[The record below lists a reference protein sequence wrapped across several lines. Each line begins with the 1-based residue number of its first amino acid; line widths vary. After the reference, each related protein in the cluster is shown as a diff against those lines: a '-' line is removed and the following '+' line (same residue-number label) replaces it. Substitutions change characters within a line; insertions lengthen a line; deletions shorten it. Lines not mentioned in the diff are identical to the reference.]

1 MKISCIPQ
9 QTHWEKLW
17 PNLKLSQ
24 ISSEDAHKSIKKN
37 VECYKKLVRLKP
49 RNLLT
54 HNYWALNAWEPAVL
68 NNQMLL
74 WQCERVLGEGHP
86 SLTLLPARQAAAVG
100 WATWD
105 VGYEGTATLARRRH
119 GVANAV
125 AHCCTARCLWHTSH
139 PDEPSI
145 TLSTQHLATAIYPRE
160 EKAAASRR
168 QFNTFVIAG
177 ADSRSCFHT

>member
-1 MKISCIPQ
+1 MRACGTKQSDVTVTVRARPRRRASISHF
-9 QTHWEKLW
+9 T
-17 PNLKLSQ
+17 
-24 ISSEDAHKSIKKN
+24 
-37 VECYKKLVRLKP
+37 
-49 RNLLT
+49 T
-54 HNYWALNAWEPAVL
+54 
-68 NNQMLL
+68 
-74 WQCERVLGEGHP
+74 G
-86 SLTLLPARQAAAVG
+86 QAAAVG

-160 EKAAASRR
+160 EKAAAASR
-168 QFNTFVIAG
+168 VVSSI
-177 ADSRSCFHT
+177 HL

>member
-1 MKISCIPQ
+1 MAEFKTLSNVIP
-9 QTHWEKLW
+9 
-17 PNLKLSQ
+17 
-24 ISSEDAHKSIKKN
+24 
-37 VECYKKLVRLKP
+37 KLVRLKP

-54 HNYWALNAWEPAVL
+54 HNYWALNAWDPAVL

-160 EKAAASRR
+160 EKAAAAASRVVSSIHLWLPALILAAVFTPNCNLR
-168 QFNTFVIAG
+168 VT
-177 ADSRSCFHT
+177 DW